1 MTRARTFA
9 AAIAIAS
16 VAALA
21 TLAGAAAPM
30 TDREWVSIDTV
41 VTNPTAIAPG
51 DELRDELGGV
61 DYVPTREALD
71 AVIGE
76 APALTLI
83 ALATADDGELDPGV
97 RLRALRALEHYPGND
112 TELALTT
119 SIESLAGANSGID
132 TLYLRAELRS
142 LAVVAGE
149 DAIEIVAPSLGHANK
164 DVRAAAA
171 TALGATGSADA
182 KPWLYE
188 RLEVEDDAMVEL
200 AISAAIRALGER
212 ME

>member
-132 TLYLRAELRS
+132 TLYLRAA